1 MSNQTDEDKL
11 VLLYRELG
19 THYEVIEKTESDISH
34 CLNKIRVLQQA
45 IAKVAIAK
53 MVIDDSE

>member
-19 THYEVIEKTESDISH
+19 THYEVIGKTESDIVH
-34 CLNKIRVLQQA
+34 CLNKIRVLQQG
-45 IAKVAIAK
+45 IAKAAIAK